1 MFDYQSP
8 GGAVVSGKCQQQAP
22 GTVVRSR
29 RPGGGAVA
37 TRAAAERPLAGRR
50 PLRVPRGW
58 RRPRVCVPPA
68 SPADVDGRPG
78 PKMAAFGWLATPG
91 AVTAFFGRL
100 QAVVRGCAMAAQMEC
115 KWFTV
120 GEVAAMLQFG
130 VSKTKQLVSGGEI
143 RSVKIGGSRRILP
156 EWVDEFVAES
166 VVRGER

>member
-1 MFDYQSP
+1 
-8 GGAVVSGKCQQQAP
+8 
-22 GTVVRSR
+22 
-29 RPGGGAVA
+29 
-37 TRAAAERPLAGRR
+37 
-50 PLRVPRGW
+50 
-58 RRPRVCVPPA
+58 
-68 SPADVDGRPG
+68 
-78 PKMAAFGWLATPG
+78 
-91 AVTAFFGRL
+91 
-100 QAVVRGCAMAAQMEC
+100 MAAQMEC